1 MDAIDRHILELLR
14 ADARAPLK
22 TIAGA
27 VGLARSSVA
36 ARIARLE
43 ADGIITGY
51 RAELAPDRAGGAGAV
66 VSLELAGTPLPDTV
80 AMVVADPAVLRCYSL
95 AGEVD
100 LLVEISAPDS
110 TALNAARDRLS
121 ILPGVTRARTALIL
135 KRDKG

>member
-1 MDAIDRHILELLR
+1 MDAIDRRILELLQ
-14 ADARAPLK
+14 ADARQPLK
-22 TIAGA
+22 AIAGV

-43 ADGIITGY
+43 AEGVITGY
-51 RAELAPDRAGGAGAV
+51 RAELAADRIGGVGAV
-66 VSLELAGTPLPDTV
+66 VSLELASTPLPDTV
-80 AMVVADPAVLRCYSL
+80 ARIVADPAVRRCYSL

-110 TALNAARDRLS
+110 EALNAARDRLS
-121 ILPGVTRARTALIL
+121 TLPGVTRARTAPIL

>member
-1 MDAIDRHILELLR
+1 MDGIDRRILELLR

-27 VGLARSSVA
+27 VGLARSTVA

-51 RAELAPDRAGGAGAV
+51 RAELAVDRAGGVGAV
-66 VSLELAGTPLPDTV
+66 VSLELASTPLPDTV
-80 AMVVADPAVLRCYSL
+80 ARVVADPAVLRCYSL

-100 LLVEISAPDS
+100 LLVEISAPDGA
-110 TALNAARDRLS
+110 ALNAARDRLS
-121 ILPGVTRARTALIL
+121 VLPGVTRARTAPIL